1 MDKLITNNY
10 FGSNSIKNKSTYNF
24 NKKSFGEVLDNINK
38 NDELKFSKHAKKRIQ
53 DRDIELSTNQIS
65 KINEALEKAKAKGVK
80 DALILMQDKAI
91 IASVKNK
98 TIVTITD
105 YQTLNENVF
114 TNIDGAVI
122 I

>member
-38 NDELKFSKHAKKRIQ
+38 NDELKFSKHAKKRIE
-53 DRDIELSTNQIS
+53 DRDIELSSNQIS
-65 KINEALEKAKAKGVK
+65 KISEALEKAKAKGVK

-105 YQTLNENVF
+105 YKTLNENVF